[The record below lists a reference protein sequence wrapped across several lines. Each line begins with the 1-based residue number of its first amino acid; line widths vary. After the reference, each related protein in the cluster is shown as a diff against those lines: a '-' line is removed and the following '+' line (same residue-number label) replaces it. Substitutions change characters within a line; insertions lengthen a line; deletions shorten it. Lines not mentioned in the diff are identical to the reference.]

1 MVAHA
6 GGFVFCRRHQEG
18 AWRAFAWTGMA
29 TASPSLTEAF
39 GSGSAIAYAR
49 LICETSI
56 LDFLIKVNF

>member
-1 MVAHA
+1 
-6 GGFVFCRRHQEG
+6 
-18 AWRAFAWTGMA
+18 MA

-49 LICETSI
+49 LICETSV